1 MKKPDLNGI
10 WKTWVRI
17 APKTNLTMDDLTML
31 IPDTIRNKIAIFPEL
46 LREGK
51 IEWYCFLIHDYRK
64 DPDNVY
70 FHVRFTK
77 AEGKKVTLPEY
88 CTKPEIEKVGE
99 TISGI
104 DKCLLKNED
113 IGEAFRIIGE
123 QSELIIRLVQIHKDT
138 VPIEQFIQFMHFNM
152 NMFGLGH
159 KSRIRITHK
168 GFISRMI
175 SF

>member
-1 MKKPDLNGI
+1 MKNPELKRI
-10 WKTWVRI
+10 WQTWVRI
-17 APKTNLTMDDLTML
+17 APKKNLTMDDLAIFIL
-31 IPDTIRNKIAIFPEL
+31 DTIRNKIAIFPEL

-51 IEWYCFLIHDYRK
+51 IEWYCFLIHDYPK

-77 AEGKKVTLPEY
+77 IEGKKVTLPEY
-88 CTKPEIEKVGE
+88 WAKPEKEKVGE
-99 TISGI
+99 NISGI
-104 DKCLLKNED
+104 NKSLLKNED
-113 IGEAFRIIGE
+113 IREAWRIIGE

-175 SF
+175 GF